1 MRRSA
6 FDAALRNARATTNRS
21 VEIAAMLTRK
31 LAITCLAAFLTSCA
45 AHTSKVVPEQ
55 FLQPTVIEGTHS
67 SLDAVMADPTTT
79 TYDLYRFGGN
89 AEDGLQRCNADKA
102 SALEVLKE
110 SNR

>member
-1 MRRSA
+1 
-6 FDAALRNARATTNRS
+6 
-21 VEIAAMLTRK
+21 MLTRK

-102 SALEVLKE
+102 SAPK
-110 SNR
+110 SSRNRTDEREPASRAFHWRPR

>member
-1 MRRSA
+1 
-6 FDAALRNARATTNRS
+6 
-21 VEIAAMLTRK
+21 MLTRK

-45 AHTSKVVPEQ
+45 AHTSKVAPEQ

-89 AEDGLQRCNADKA
+89 AEDGLLRCNADKA